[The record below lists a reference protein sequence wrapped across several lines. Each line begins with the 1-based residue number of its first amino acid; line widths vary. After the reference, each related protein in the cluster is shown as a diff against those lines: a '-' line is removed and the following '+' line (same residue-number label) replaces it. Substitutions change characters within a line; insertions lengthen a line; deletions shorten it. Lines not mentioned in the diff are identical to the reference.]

1 MRYNRGG
8 MFIVAEGNEGA
19 GKSFFLAEVK
29 SWAKRENK
37 RLFSLPDFCAREHR
51 LPHPEEFQG
60 YDALLSQEPSPA
72 WIGHAIRE
80 EMVTLSERLYTGRQ
94 MGHAWSLDR
103 LILYRRVVHPALEAG
118 MIVFSDRS
126 IASSIVYQPIR
137 QPDPMP
143 MEELL
148 SLEGQRLAFETKINH
163 MAIYLVDPDES
174 LHRLKTRAKQDNA
187 VFDKRDFI
195 SLVDERSRSDWFREL
210 FEKRGTKI
218 EIIDTTNTV
227 PEETGRHTHQWL
239 DSILNPES

>member
-1 MRYNRGG
+1 MRYNKSG

-19 GKSFFLAEVK
+19 GKSFFLAEVT

-37 RLFSLPDFCAREHR
+37 RLFSLLDFCAHEHR

-103 LILYRRVVHPALEAG
+103 LVLYRRVVHPALEAG
-118 MIVFSDRS
+118 IIVFSDRS

-137 QPDPMP
+137 KPDPMP
-143 MEELL
+143 IEELL
-148 SLEGQRLAFETKINH
+148 SLEGQQLAFKTKIDH
-163 MAIYLVDPDES
+163 MAIYLVDPNES
-174 LHRLKTRAKQDNA
+174 LTRLKTRAKQDNA

-195 SLVDERSRSDWFREL
+195 SLVDKRYRSDWFRDL
-210 FEKRGTKI
+210 FEKRGTTI
-218 EIIDTTNTV
+218 EIIDTTGTV
-227 PEETGRHTHQWL
+227 PEDTRQRTRQWL
-239 DSILNPES
+239 DSILAPRS